1 MSPRFRPDEV
11 YGLPF
16 NGLRSIIV
24 RVYWLGLAAALT
36 ALVWPTPLVRP
47 LWLLPAVA
55 VGGLA
60 AGIVGP
66 WLLDRYRHSR
76 LYLVVLSVGAAA
88 LGVLVDQTG
97 AALSPFWN
105 FYLIMIALVSALL
118 PPRRA
123 LAGVALIV
131 VGSLLPLVW
140 HNDLEYLRQAGV
152 AMLFYAFMGYLVS
165 STAIRFTVE
174 RRQKDHLRRLAD
186 VSRTATGLDVNATL
200 QGATENLV
208 AATDADSGIIFF
220 VQDEKI
226 QPRVIVLSPK
236 IYTEQEFETVRRFSI
251 PRGEG
256 LVGWVAQHGEPLLS
270 GDAGRDPRNLS
281 LPGFSPAS
289 ESALVV
295 PMKLDGRVIGV
306 VHLSRLGLN
315 QFDAEDLSLVQI
327 MADQTAVAVENARLY
342 EQTQNRAASL
352 LTLAEVTRASQSS
365 LEPQVLLRQVEMAM
379 SRFFQFDR
387 FALGMMD
394 PSGETYRVI
403 YQGGRQPPAG
413 TSADAS
419 PVPGSILEWM
429 VRENRPYWVPDV
441 SQNSHFV
448 EDTQLLQA
456 GLRSVVRAPLWA
468 DDRVIGL
475 CSMSSTKAGAFTLE
489 DAELFADIARV
500 VGLALEHARTHQ
512 ELKERAAQVEVMSQ
526 IALAANASLNLSAV
540 TNALERELHKVIPFH
555 MMRLALLEDDGRSYR
570 CLADTAGQSH
580 PTQGSALSTMMETHQ
595 PVVQTDMRR
604 DQLCP
609 EDEEAVR
616 AGMRSSL
623 RVPLEAGGKLVGAL
637 VLLHRAPGAYSDHHL
652 EVAVQVGRQAALAVH
667 NAQLYAEMEK
677 LATTDP
683 LTGLYNRRFFYN
695 AWDDVSRRAQD
706 GSAPLSL
713 LMVDINHFKGYNDRY
728 GHVAG
733 DKLLR
738 EAAGILQEQVR
749 ASDVVARYGGDEF
762 VVLMPETTE
771 LQARRVKERIERA
784 VATRNALRS
793 PEEAPLALDIGV
805 ESARGEALEHLL
817 SRADAAMYRAKESAD
832 RRQLR
837 AVVAASE
844 QERQRHA
851 LQTVLSL
858 AKIEEMKDAYT
869 RGHSERLR
877 EMAVEVGRAMGL
889 PEAELQNIAYG
900 AILHD
905 IGKVAVPT
913 EILHKPGELT
923 AEEVRIMR
931 MHPILG
937 EAMIADVDL
946 LQGARPIIR
955 HHQERFD
962 GRTHGERPGYPD
974 GLAGEQIPLGARI
987 IAVVDAFDAM
997 TTDRPYRPGRT
1008 REQAMEEIRAN
1019 AGTQFDPTVVRI
1031 FEQVAGRWLNRP
1043 AKGGRESTAEGQG

>member
-1 MSPRFRPDEV
+1 MSPHTRPDEA

-16 NGLRSIIV
+16 NGLRKIIV
-24 RVYWLGLAAALT
+24 RVYWVGLVAALA
-36 ALVWPTPLVRP
+36 ALVWPSPLVRP
-47 LWLLPAVA
+47 LSLLPAVA
-55 VGGLA
+55 AGGVA
-60 AGIVGP
+60 GGIVGP
-66 WLLDRYRHSR
+66 WLLDRYGRSR
-76 LYLVVLSVGAAA
+76 LYLVVLFAGSVA
-88 LGVLVDQTG
+88 LGTLIDQTG

-105 FYLIMIALVSALL
+105 FYLVMIALVCALL

-123 LAGVALIV
+123 VAGVALIV
-131 VGSLLPLVW
+131 VGSLIPLIW
-140 HNDLEYLRQAGV
+140 HNDQEYLRQAGV
-152 AMLFYAFMGYLVS
+152 AMLFYAFMGHFVS
-165 STAIRFTVE
+165 TTAARFTQE
-174 RRQKDHLRRLAD
+174 RRQKDHLRRLAE
-186 VSRTATGLDVNATL
+186 VSRTATGLDLNATL

-208 AATDADSGIIFF
+208 AATDADSGIILF
-220 VQDEKI
+220 VQEDKI

-236 IYTEQEFETVRRFSI
+236 IYTEAEFEAIRRFSV

-256 LVGWVAQHGEPLLS
+256 MVGWVAQQGEPILT
-270 GDAGRDPRNLS
+270 GNAGRDPRNLS
-281 LPGFSPAS
+281 LPGVSAAS

-306 VHLSRLGLN
+306 VYLSRLGLD
-315 QFDAEDLSLVQI
+315 QFDEEDLGLVQI

-342 EQTQNRAASL
+342 EQTQNRAARL
-352 LTLAEVTRASQSS
+352 FTLAEVTRAAQSS
-365 LEPQVLLRQVEMAM
+365 LETPVLLRQVELAM
-379 SRFFQFDR
+379 SRFFRFDR
-387 FALGMMD
+387 FALGMLD

-403 YQGGRQPPAG
+403 YQGGRQSSSGPSG
-413 TSADAS
+413 GAS

-429 VRENRPYWVPDV
+429 VRENRPYWVPDLTQR
-441 SQNSHFV
+441 SQFL
-448 EDTQLLQA
+448 EDTQLVKG

-475 CSMSSTKAGAFTLE
+475 CSLSSQEAGSFTLE

-512 ELKERAAQVEVMSQ
+512 ELKERATQVEVMSQ
-526 IALAANASLNLSAV
+526 VALAANASLNLFTVAQ
-540 TNALERELHKVIPFH
+540 ALERELHKVLPFH
-555 MMRLALLEDDGRSYR
+555 MMRVALLEGDGGTFHYV
-570 CLADTAGQSH
+570 ADSAGNVH
-580 PTQGSALSTMMETHQ
+580 PTRGSALASLMENRQ
-595 PVVQTDMRR
+595 PLLQGDLRQEARFT
-604 DQLCP
+604 
-609 EDEEAVR
+609 EDEA
-616 AGMRSSL
+616 ALKDGMRSCL

-637 VLLHRAPGAYSDHHL
+637 VLLHRVPGAYSDHHL

-667 NAQLYAEMEK
+667 NAQLFAEMEK

-695 AWDDVSRRAQD
+695 AWEEVSERAQNA
-706 GSAPLSL
+706 SAPLSL
-713 LMVDINHFKGYNDRY
+713 LMVDINNFKGYNDRY

-733 DKLLR
+733 DGLLR

-749 ASDVVARYGGDEF
+749 ATDVVARYGGDEF
-762 VVLMPETTE
+762 VVLMPDTSEH
-771 LQARRVKERIERA
+771 QARRVKERIERA

-793 PEEAPLALDIGV
+793 EDDAPLALDIGV

-817 SRADAAMYRAKESAD
+817 SRADAAMYRAKESAE

-877 EMAVEVGRAMGL
+877 EYAVEVGRAMGL
-889 PEAELQNIAYG
+889 SDPELQNIAYG

-905 IGKVAVPT
+905 IGKVAIPSQL
-913 EILHKPGELT
+913 LHKPDELT
-923 AEEVRIMR
+923 AEELRIMR
-931 MHPILG
+931 MHPALG
-937 EAMIADVDL
+937 EAMIADVEL

-955 HHQERFD
+955 HHQERYD
-962 GRTHGERPGYPD
+962 GRMDGARPGYPD

-987 IAVVDAFDAM
+987 ITVVDAFDAM
-997 TTDRPYRPGRT
+997 TTDRPYRPGMSRQ
-1008 REQAMEEIRAN
+1008 EALQELRAN
-1019 AGTQFDPTVVRI
+1019 AGTQFDPAVVRI
-1031 FEQVAGRWLNRP
+1031 FEQILKRLAVRP
-1043 AKGGRESTAEGQG
+1043 AEDGAGSTE